1 MRRMIAHMIADVTP
15 YRHFR
20 GQAKEALEFY
30 RDVFDLDLTL
40 MTYGESGFA
49 DQAGGS
55 EWSNDWIM
63 HGELRDAGRKVLFGA
78 DVPPERELVAGD
90 DTVIALTGGVD
101 ARTEIEAQWEALS
114 QGAEI
119 HMPLETAPWGASFG
133 QLRDR
138 FGTLWMFNI
147 EG

>member
-1 MRRMIAHMIADVTP
+1 MIADVTP

-30 RDVFDLDLTL
+30 RDVFGLDLTL

-49 DQAGGS
+49 EQAGGS
-55 EWSNDWIM
+55 EWSSDWIM
-63 HGELRDAGRKVLFGA
+63 HGELCDAGRKVLFGA
-78 DVPPERELVAGD
+78 DVPPERELVSGD
-90 DTVIALTGGVD
+90 DTVVALTGGAD
-101 ARTEIEAQWEALS
+101 ARTEIEGQWEALS

-133 QLRDR
+133 QLCDR

-147 EG
+147 DG

>member
-1 MRRMIAHMIADVTP
+1 MIAHMIADVTP

>member
-1 MRRMIAHMIADVTP
+1 MIADVTP

-30 RDVFDLDLTL
+30 RDVFGLDLTL

-49 DQAGGS
+49 EQAGGS
-55 EWSNDWIM
+55 EWSSDWIM

-78 DVPPERELVAGD
+78 DVPPERELVSGD
-90 DTVIALTGGVD
+90 DTVVALTGGAD
-101 ARTEIEAQWEALS
+101 ARTEIEGQWEALS

-138 FGTLWMFNI
+138 WARCGCLISMDKR
-147 EG
+147 

>member
-1 MRRMIAHMIADVTP
+1 MITHMIADVTP

-30 RDVFDLDLTL
+30 RDVFGLDLTL

-49 DQAGGS
+49 EQAGGS
-55 EWSNDWIM
+55 EWSSDWIM

-90 DTVIALTGGVD
+90 DTVVALTGGAD
-101 ARTEIEAQWEALS
+101 ARTEIEGQWEALS

-147 EG
+147 DG

>member
-1 MRRMIAHMIADVTP
+1 MIADVTP

-30 RDVFDLDLTL
+30 RDVFGLDLTL

-49 DQAGGS
+49 EQAGGS
-55 EWSNDWIM
+55 DWIM

-90 DTVIALTGGVD
+90 DTVVALTGGAD
-101 ARTEIEAQWEALS
+101 ARTEIEGQWEALS

-147 EG
+147 DG

>member
-1 MRRMIAHMIADVTP
+1 MIADVTP

-30 RDVFDLDLTL
+30 RDVFGLDLTL

-49 DQAGGS
+49 EQAGGS
-55 EWSNDWIM
+55 EWSSDWIM

-78 DVPPERELVAGD
+78 DVPPERELVSGD
-90 DTVIALTGGVD
+90 DTVVALTGGAD
-101 ARTEIEAQWEALS
+101 ARTEIEGQWEALS

-119 HMPLETAPWGASFG
+119 HMPLETAPWGVSFG

-138 FGTLWMFNI
+138 LARCGCLISMDKR
-147 EG
+147 

>member
-1 MRRMIAHMIADVTP
+1 MIAHMIADVTP

-20 GQAKEALEFY
+20 GQAKKALEFY
-30 RDVFDLDLTL
+30 RDVFGLDLTL

-49 DQAGGS
+49 EQAGGS
-55 EWSNDWIM
+55 EWSSDWIM

-90 DTVIALTGGVD
+90 DTVVALTGGAD
-101 ARTEIEAQWEALS
+101 ARTEIEGQWEALS

-147 EG
+147 DG